1 MKCRQKFPY
10 KKQMQ
15 SKDHLYAPTP
25 LKVNN
30 GENAVSSSFDKKTDL
45 EVWKIFCS
53 GSDEA
58 LIFIYNG
65 HVQRLLRFGLQFAPR
80 ETVKDAIQDLFV
92 NLKESK
98 NSREIHR
105 ITPYLYKSLYRILQ
119 RKLFFLKRFS
129 FKANEEIKNWEI
141 QLSVE
146 NRLIEEEQ
154 TQEKVGLLQ
163 KSLNE
168 LSDKQRKAL
177 LLYYYEGFTHN
188 EIREI
193 MNLGNKSSVRKLI
206 YRAIDNLKCI
216 FLAKG
221 E

>member
-1 MKCRQKFPY
+1 
-10 KKQMQ
+10 MQ
-15 SKDHLYAPTP
+15 SRDRTNTP
-25 LKVNN
+25 SPLRIDRD
-30 GENAVSSSFDKKTDL
+30 NATASSFDKMTDL

-65 HVQRLLRFGLQFAPR
+65 HVQRLFRFGLQFAPR

-92 NLKESK
+92 NLKEAKSA
-98 NSREIHR
+98 REIQR

-119 RKLFFLKRFS
+119 RKLFFFRKFN
-129 FKANEEIKNWEI
+129 FQANEEIKNWEI

-146 NRLIEEEQ
+146 SRLIDEEQ
-154 TQEKVGLLQ
+154 SQERLGLLQ

-168 LSDKQRKAL
+168 LSVKQRKAL

-193 MNLGNKSSVRKLI
+193 MNLSNKSSVRKLI
-206 YRAIDNLKCI
+206 YRAVEKLRAIVS
-216 FLAKG
+216 AKG